1 MPLRYEEPDI
11 LISLSLKV
19 DEEIK
24 IYYPVKPE
32 EYHNKRMKRA
42 ILSHLLSG
50 LLPEDKF
57 NNIILSVVTSSD
69 NMKLVILS
77 ISFNSSLVEFL
88 DSSEQLLNS
97 FRDSEGKIIPLW
109 SAEKHITSKCVG
121 VKITES

>member
-1 MPLRYEEPDI
+1 MSLKYEEPDI

-24 IYYPVKPE
+24 IDYLVKPE

-57 NNIILSVVTSSD
+57 NNILLSVVTSSD
-69 NMKLVILS
+69 DMKLVILS

-88 DSSEQLLNS
+88 DSSERLLNS
-97 FRDSEGKIIPLW
+97 FRDSGREDCPIVECWKTYYI
-109 SAEKHITSKCVG
+109 
-121 VKITES
+121 